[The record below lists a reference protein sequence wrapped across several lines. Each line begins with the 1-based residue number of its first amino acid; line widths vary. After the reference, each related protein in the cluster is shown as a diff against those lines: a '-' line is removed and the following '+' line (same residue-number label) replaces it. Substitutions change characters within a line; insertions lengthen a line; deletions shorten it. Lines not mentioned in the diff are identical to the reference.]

1 MTFIRHLLFAV
12 TLVFAGAA
20 FALDLDS
27 AKSQG
32 LVGEQP
38 NGYLGVVKATSEAV
52 ELVSDVVR
60 RGCASRRRG
69 LMCECCSLRTPC
81 VPQNR
86 GDIGSSLAD
95 RSRTTGATAS
105 GDGNGRDHAAGPLL
119 TMPKTSE

>member
-52 ELVSDVVR
+52 ELVSDVNEKR
-60 RGCASRRRG
+60 REAYQPGAGRQSGRPESDRENPIRRI
-69 LMCECCSLRTPC
+69 CEDPHRA
-81 VPQNR
+81 V
-86 GDIGSSLAD
+86 GDQIKGF
-95 RSRTTGATAS
+95 
-105 GDGNGRDHAAGPLL
+105 
-119 TMPKTSE
+119 PKQAPG

>member
-20 FALDLDS
+20 FALELDS

-52 ELVSDVVR
+52 AYQRIAREN
-60 RGCASRRRG
+60 GI
-69 LMCECCSLRTPC
+69 SLEQVANLAGQKAIEKTPAGEY
-81 VPQNR
+81 VKTP
-86 GDIGSSLAD
+86 
-95 RSRTTGATAS
+95 TGQWVT
-105 GDGNGRDHAAGPLL
+105 
-119 TMPKTSE
+119 K

>member
-52 ELVSDVVR
+52 ELVSDVNEKR
-60 RGCASRRRG
+60 RQAYQRIARENGI
-69 LMCECCSLRTPC
+69 SLEQVANLAGQKAIEKTPSGEY
-81 VPQNR
+81 VKTP
-86 GDIGSSLAD
+86 
-95 RSRTTGATAS
+95 TGQWVT
-105 GDGNGRDHAAGPLL
+105 
-119 TMPKTSE
+119 K

>member
-20 FALDLDS
+20 FALDLNS

-52 ELVSDVVR
+52 ELVSDVNENAVR
-60 RGCASRRRG
+60 RISASPGKTVSAWNRSPIWPARRR
-69 LMCECCSLRTPC
+69 
-81 VPQNR
+81 
-86 GDIGSSLAD
+86 
-95 RSRTTGATAS
+95 SRK
-105 GDGNGRDHAAGPLL
+105 PLPVN
-119 TMPKTSE
+119 M